1 MKCSLGPVRQLGY
14 AVTDID
20 AELEYWTN
28 KRGVGPFFVVEHA
41 PFEEVHYLGQSVEI
55 DLTVAIAYSGSMQ
68 IELIQQNDA
77 GPSPYRDFIAEYGPG
92 LHHLAVFADDFDDTV
107 LQAQASGEAATF
119 TGSISGFGRFAYFDT
134 AGQHLAVEIG
144 DVGGGTGVTEM
155 FAAFEEA
162 ARYWDGSAPVR
173 VVNPAD

>member
-20 AELEYWTN
+20 AELDYWTK

-41 PFEEVHYLGQSVEI
+41 PFEDVHYLGQSVEI

-77 GPSPYRDFIAEYGPG
+77 GPSPYRDFIAEHGPG

-107 LQAQASGEAATF
+107 WLAQASGEAATF
-119 TGSISGFGRFAYFDT
+119 TGSITGFGRFAYFD
-134 AGQHLAVEIG
+134 AVGQHLAVEIG

-162 ARYWDGSAPVR
+162 AKSWDGADPVR
-173 VVNPAD
+173 ILNPAG